1 MKIIGIGRN
10 YALHNQEMER
20 LRAGDQRSEM
30 GSSAEMG
37 ERSASMGVANRPEV
51 PVVFLKPDSALQKP
65 GKPFFVP
72 DHLGRIDYE
81 AELVVRICRLGKN
94 IPERFAHRYYDAV
107 TVGLDFT
114 ARDLQLQA
122 QQAGLPWTICK
133 GFDGAAVIGES
144 LPLPLPRRGKGGGLK
159 VEGGGRI
166 DSTAELSSLHIPPST
181 LHQVHFRLEKNGV
194 TVQEG
199 CSDDM
204 LFSVDEL
211 ISYVSRFFT
220 LKTGDLI
227 FTGTPAGVGPV
238 SIGDHLTGWIEDQKV
253 LNVKVR

>member
-10 YALHNQEMER
+10 YVLHNQEMER
-20 LRAGDQRSEM
+20 LRAG
-30 GSSAEMG
+30 
-37 ERSASMGVANRPEV
+37 ERSAAMGVVGRPEA

-94 IPERFAHRYYDAV
+94 IPVRFAHRYYDAV

-144 LPLPLPRRGKGGGLK
+144 LPLPLPRRGEASPDPSQGGELAAHTEPARLSPPW
-159 VEGGGRI
+159 EGQGE
-166 DSTAELSSLHIPPST
+166 AL
-181 LHQVHFRLEKNGV
+181 HFRLEKNGV

-199 CSDDM
+199 YSGDM
-204 LFSVDEL
+204 LFSVGEL

-253 LNVKVR
+253 LDVRCK

>member
-30 GSSAEMG
+30 GSSAEIG
-37 ERSASMGVANRPEV
+37 ERSAAMGVADRPEA

-133 GFDGAAVIGES
+133 GFDGAAVIGEMMSVKS
-144 LPLPLPRRGKGGGLK
+144 LVFSDDTPVAETK
-159 VEGGGRI
+159 V
-166 DSTAELSSLHIPPST
+166 TQHLSLNT
-181 LHQVHFRLEKNGV
+181 YHFRLEKNGV

-253 LNVKVR
+253 LDVKVR